1 MSSSQSA
8 AATPDRNR
16 SPSTKASDQ
25 LSTENASSR
34 NGIVDS
40 TAPKSNPVV
49 NGLQSQPMTA
59 TTSSASSPTS
69 DTVPQN
75 VTTPSATGA
84 VPYGTR
90 SRNRVGGARPN
101 YAEDRDIDADYELVA
116 SMSRSGGSKR
126 ASNANH
132 GATSPST
139 DNDKA
144 TGISTRRQAT
154 TNNSSSSA
162 PQTKEPIPGTSSFSA
177 NLSSNSSTASK
188 KRKQPGSHQSTPAS
202 STPNTISL
210 SSTKKFI
217 APANISP
224 EYQKAH
230 GQNMLTF
237 NNCKAYLHQGK
248 LKADDGT
255 ILSLNDHVYLVCEPP
270 GEPYYLARIM
280 EFLPSKDNPDGP
292 IESIRVN
299 WYYRPRDIHRNV
311 SDPRVV
317 FASMHSDTCPLSSL
331 RGKCHIKHQSEITNM
346 DDYRKSKDCFWF
358 EKMYDRYI
366 QRYYDVIPTSKVIN
380 VPQHVKKVL
389 DERWKYVLV
398 EVGRRKDL
406 TSAVKTCKKCSLYAA
421 NTDSVDCAVCH
432 STYHMYCVRPVL
444 QKKPAR
450 GFAWACAACSR
461 AQERKLE
468 ARNTPIIGE
477 VSAETEVEPCEEE
490 EEDPTALAEATQR
503 STPAL
508 PDVVRPATSE
518 QIAQAKLWPFRY
530 LGIHCRVE
538 DALDYDDR
546 IYPRASSRI
555 GPRHQA
561 NVIPWY
567 GHPVQYVKAPEPK
580 KRNVKSANKK
590 DLKLSREAVA
600 AMEAE
605 KAERAKRPKWV
616 QDEPVG
622 YIPRGEDAPVTVN
635 GKQIRTAELLVKMPD
650 ASQLPSRGE
659 DDAPG
664 SSISDADR
672 EKFID
677 EYMAK
682 AKEIAPSLKVERY
695 STNFLDKALELLYAE
710 NFNVQAALTRLKQV
724 NKYADLKEPHLRPE
738 EVKAFESGVALYGSE
753 LRNVTKHVGTVPHR
767 HIVRYY
773 YMWKKT
779 PKGRQIWGNFDGRR
793 GRKAAKQAD
802 SAVKLVDDVADDYDD
817 SAFDN
822 DKAKDKKRGFTCKF
836 CSTRS
841 SRQWRRAPGT
851 PPGTA
856 VSTDPKRDKAVQS
869 LTVAI
874 CQRCATLW
882 RKYGIQWEDA
892 DEVVKKIGQGGNKSW
907 RRRYE
912 EELLIQL
919 LTSSETDVKINS
931 TTATIATSLGISLT
945 AEVVAPPPPSEPPK
959 KKVKSSDQNGSA
971 PGTSTPAEPAPAPR
985 KKVVDKPAEPPPI
998 APEPPRVKTLPCAV
1012 CDKMDP
1018 MGDQHLSCRDCRL
1031 TVHRA
1036 CYGVS
1041 PSWNSSKWFC
1051 DMCSN
1056 DRNPAIST
1064 SYECVLCPV
1073 TYTEHEL
1080 MEPPKVSHKKKTDRE
1095 REKERLEKEMVA
1107 EASKL
1112 YKIRQKE
1119 AGKPTGPREPLK
1131 RTAGNNWV
1139 HVTCAVWVPEIKFG
1153 NAKELEPA
1161 EGFGLIP
1168 AERFQDNCKI
1178 CKTRHGACVSCHN
1191 TTCNARFHVGCARQA
1206 GYTFGF
1212 DITPVKSTRRDTV
1225 NTMKLGDEV
1234 GAATPAIWC
1243 PQHPI
1248 STIVHEMSE
1257 PSEVEGLNALQL
1269 YCRTSKQADLTLT
1282 GTVRKAAH
1290 VQQSVGVSIQNG
1302 FHPPNRRVSV
1312 NGTTPHHNSKDNSH
1326 VASRLSTEPI
1336 HGSSSTGLVNGDA
1349 VNSDHNKKCF
1359 NCNSTFSPK
1368 WWTVES
1374 SLEFSAARGE
1384 NRLMMNGVAPK
1395 DGPGSAY
1402 SHATPTASSPF
1413 QAPSG
1418 HVEKLPPIPMIN
1430 GDVLMVDADRQIPST
1445 QDAPR
1450 SFPRPRALHECHK
1463 CHVRKQSI
1471 SPVESE
1477 VRPSPYSAKRD
1488 PSLPAARISEFPH
1501 HQYSPSPHAHPTP
1514 HPPTL
1519 PMPPIVQMHSHGTPD
1534 WRPEYEQRPGDYGP
1548 QLMRNGMPPGGPP
1561 PSGLQPL
1568 GPRNFHAG
1576 PPPQPPQHLNGYH
1589 PSLPPHH
1596 QGHPHAPPPQQ
1607 HYGNGV
1613 PPPPPHSYSAHQSPY
1628 GPVPLPPPNVHG
1640 PPQPHQPTPPPP
1652 SNRPYNAA
1660 APNNTTSPAPHF
1672 SPPHTLNTLPPNS
1685 RMFSVDRPIAPGHQS
1700 PSSTRHSLDSPR
1712 PATPAAGDE
1721 NISPSANGS
1730 ARPSSSGRFHNTN
1743 VPTSG
1748 AGSGASASPSLKNLL
1763 S

>member
-8 AATPDRNR
+8 TATPDRNH
-16 SPSTKASDQ
+16 SPSTKATDQ
-25 LSTENASSR
+25 LSVQNASSTR
-34 NGIVDS
+34 SGIMDS
-40 TAPKSNPVV
+40 TAPKFNPVV

-59 TTSSASSPTS
+59 TTSSASSPASDATPHNTTTS
-69 DTVPQN
+69 SMP
-75 VTTPSATGA
+75 GA

-90 SRNRVGGARPN
+90 SRNRLGGARPN
-101 YAEDRDIDADYELVA
+101 YAEDRDIDAEYELV
-116 SMSRSGGSKR
+116 GSF
-126 ASNANH
+126 
-132 GATSPST
+132 T

-144 TGISTRRQAT
+144 TGVNTRRHAT
-154 TNNSSSSA
+154 TNGSNTTA

-177 NLSSNSSTASK
+177 NPSNSNNNSTATK
-188 KRKQPGSHQSTPAS
+188 KRKQPGSHQTTPAS
-202 STPNTISL
+202 STPNTSSI

-217 APANISP
+217 APANVSP
-224 EYQKAH
+224 DHQKAH
-230 GQNMLTF
+230 GQNMMTF
-237 NNCKAYLHQGK
+237 NNCQAYLKQGN

-255 ILSLNDHVYLVCEPP
+255 VLSPNDHVYLVCEPP

-311 SDPRVV
+311 PDLRVV

-331 RGKCHIKHQSEITNM
+331 RGKCQIKHQSEITNL
-346 DDYRKSKDCFWF
+346 DEYRKTKDCFWF

-366 QRYYDVIPTSKVIN
+366 QRYYDVIPTSTVIN

-398 EVGRRKDL
+398 ELGRRKDL

-432 STYHMYCVRPVL
+432 STYHMNCVRPVL

-450 GFAWACAACSR
+450 GFAWACAPCSR

-468 ARNTPIIGE
+468 ARNTPILGE
-477 VSAETEVEPCEEE
+477 TSAETEPELAEEE
-490 EEDPTALAEATQR
+490 EEDPAALAEATQR

-561 NVIPWY
+561 NVIPWH
-567 GHPVQYVKAPEPK
+567 GHPVQYVKAVEPK
-580 KRNVKSANKK
+580 KKAVKSSNKK
-590 DLKLSREAVA
+590 DLKLSREVVA
-600 AMEAE
+600 AIEAE
-605 KAERAKRPKWV
+605 KAERAKRPKWI

-622 YIPRGEDAPVTVN
+622 YIPRGEDQPVTVN
-635 GKQIRTAELLVKMPD
+635 GKQIRTAEPLFKMPD

-664 SSISDADR
+664 SSLSDTER
-672 EKFID
+672 ERFID
-677 EYMAK
+677 EYMDK
-682 AKEIAPSLKVERY
+682 AKEIAPSLKVEKY
-695 STNFLDKALELLYAE
+695 STNFLDKALALLYEE

-724 NKYADLKEPHLRPE
+724 NKYSDLKEPHLRPE
-738 EVKAFESGVALYGSE
+738 EVKAFESGVAKYGSE

-779 PKGRQIWGNFDGRR
+779 AKGRQIWGNFDGRR

-802 SAVKLVDDVADDYDD
+802 NAAKLVDDVADDYDD

-822 DKAKDKKRGFTCKF
+822 EKAKDKKRGFTCKF
-836 CSTRS
+836 CSTRL
-841 SRQWRRAPGT
+841 SRQWKRAPGT
-851 PPGTA
+851 PPGTTVPA
-856 VSTDPKRDKAVQS
+856 DPKRDKTVQS

-874 CQRCATLW
+874 CQRCAILW

-912 EELLIQL
+912 EELLVQL

-931 TTATIATSLGISLT
+931 TTAATATSLGIPVT
-945 AEVVAPPPPSEPPK
+945 AEVVIPPPPSEPPK
-959 KKVKSSDQNGSA
+959 KKIKSSDQNGSA
-971 PGTSTPAEPAPAPR
+971 PGTSTPAEPAPAPAPAPK
-985 KKVVDKPAEPPPI
+985 KKVVEKPAEPPPI

-1012 CDKMDP
+1012 CNKMDP

-1056 DRNPAIST
+1056 DRNPVIST

-1161 EGFGLIP
+1161 EGFGLVP
-1168 AERFQDNCKI
+1168 AERYRDTCKI
-1178 CKTRHGACVSCHN
+1178 CKTRQGACISCHN
-1191 TTCNARFHVGCARQA
+1191 ATCNARFHVGCANQS
-1206 GYTFGF
+1206 GYIFGF
-1212 DITPVKSTRRDTV
+1212 DIIPVKSNRRDTV

-1234 GAATPAIWC
+1234 GAVTPAIWC
-1243 PQHPI
+1243 PHHAI

-1257 PSEVEGLNALQL
+1257 PSEVQGLNALQL
-1269 YCRTSKQADLTLT
+1269 YCQTFKQADLTLT

-1290 VQQSVGVSIQNG
+1290 VQQSVGGLIQNG
-1302 FHPPNRRVSV
+1302 FHVPNRRISV
-1312 NGTTPHHNSKDNSH
+1312 NGTTPHSKDNSH
-1326 VASRLSTEPI
+1326 VASRVPTESTTPS
-1336 HGSSSTGLVNGDA
+1336 HGSNAVGEVNGHSITSA
-1349 VNSDHNKKCF
+1349 SDKKCIH
-1359 NCNSTFSPK
+1359 CKSTVSPK
-1368 WWTVES
+1368 WWTVQS
-1374 SLEFSAARGE
+1374 SLEFSAPRGE
-1384 NRLMMNGVAPK
+1384 NRLLMNGVGPM
-1395 DGPGSAY
+1395 DGPGPAY
-1402 SHATPTASSPF
+1402 PHAAPTAASPF
-1413 QAPSG
+1413 QTPSG
-1418 HVEKLPPIPMIN
+1418 HVENMSSMH
-1430 GDVLMVDADRQIPST
+1430 GDVLMIDADRPVSST
-1445 QDAPR
+1445 QDASPNFPR
-1450 SFPRPRALHECHK
+1450 SRTLHECHK
-1463 CHVRKQSI
+1463 CHVKKQSI

-1477 VRPSPYSAKRD
+1477 IRPSSYTAKRD
-1488 PSLPAARISEFPH
+1488 PSLPAALFAI
-1501 HQYSPSPHAHPTP
+1501 T
-1514 HPPTL
+1514 TC
-1519 PMPPIVQMHSHGTPD
+1519 
-1534 WRPEYEQRPGDYGP
+1534 
-1548 QLMRNGMPPGGPP
+1548 
-1561 PSGLQPL
+1561 
-1568 GPRNFHAG
+1568 
-1576 PPPQPPQHLNGYH
+1576 
-1589 PSLPPHH
+1589 
-1596 QGHPHAPPPQQ
+1596 
-1607 HYGNGV
+1607 
-1613 PPPPPHSYSAHQSPY
+1613 
-1628 GPVPLPPPNVHG
+1628 PPNTA
-1640 PPQPHQPTPPPP
+1640 TPK
-1652 SNRPYNAA
+1652 SAYAFNRTDARSWCRRLAA
-1660 APNNTTSPAPHF
+1660 GVRTTTRRLWSAAH
-1672 SPPHTLNTLPPNS
+1672 SQWY
-1685 RMFSVDRPIAPGHQS
+1685 APGR
-1700 PSSTRHSLDSPR
+1700 SSTQQ
-1712 PATPAAGDE
+1712 
-1721 NISPSANGS
+1721 
-1730 ARPSSSGRFHNTN
+1730 
-1743 VPTSG
+1743 
-1748 AGSGASASPSLKNLL
+1748 
-1763 S
+1763 